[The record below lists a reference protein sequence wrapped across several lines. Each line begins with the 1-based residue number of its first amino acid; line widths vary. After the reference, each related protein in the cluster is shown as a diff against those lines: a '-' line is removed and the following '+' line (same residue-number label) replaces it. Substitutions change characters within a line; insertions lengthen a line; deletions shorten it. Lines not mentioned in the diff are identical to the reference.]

1 ARRRANDR
9 GMSAVWSA
17 LSDRAGPAP
26 GGGRAPALLAVR
38 GDLPREPAGAE
49 RGGGGGAREAAG
61 AAAAVRARAGPRAG
75 AERSRPAPPP
85 AAHPPARGRALVADP
100 DAEEGK
106 SLADALA
113 GWGFE
118 PVLVHD
124 GVEAILNVQR
134 LMPQLVVLD
143 AMLPKM
149 FGFQVCELMKRNE
162 ELRTIPVVLIGAV
175 RHRERY
181 RREASDT
188 YGADGYIERP
198 GLAEGL

>member
-1 ARRRANDR
+1 
-9 GMSAVWSA
+9 
-17 LSDRAGPAP
+17 
-26 GGGRAPALLAVR
+26 
-38 GDLPREPAGAE
+38 E
-49 RGGGGGAREAAG
+49 RGGEPMIAACPQCGARYRIERDRLPAAG
-61 AAAAVRARAGPRAG
+61 ARLRCSRCEAIFRVSPPAPSAAEG
-75 AERSRPAPPP
+75 AEPRRHPGPPPRSAPAPAPPP
-85 AAHPPARGRALVADP
+85 GRRAPPPHAAHPPARGRALVADP

-188 YGADGYIERP
+188 Y
-198 GLAEGL
+198 